1 MLVVTVTAVGLY
13 LYQGTVV
20 RARFEV
26 LDKDLYI
33 EDGYLNGS
41 ISFRCSRLDD
51 QNNIEYADTVLR
63 LKYVEDTRMVD
74 LKPGDEFFMRY
85 RLRDFGPLKAQNRYV
100 EFMKKELG
108 ILEEEIDYFMQ
119 LDGWGEFIV
128 TGKADPVPQVSVE

>member
-1 MLVVTVTAVGLY
+1 MLLVAAVAGGLY

-26 LDKDLYI
+26 LDKDLFI

-41 ISFRCSRLDD
+41 ISFRCSRLNGQD
-51 QNNIEYADTVLR
+51 NIEYADTVLR
-63 LKYVEDTRMVD
+63 LSNVEDTRMMD

-85 RLRDFGPLKAQNRYV
+85 RRRAFGPLKAQNRYV
-100 EFMKKELG
+100 KFMQKELG

-128 TGKADPVPQVSVE
+128 TGKADPIPQVSGK